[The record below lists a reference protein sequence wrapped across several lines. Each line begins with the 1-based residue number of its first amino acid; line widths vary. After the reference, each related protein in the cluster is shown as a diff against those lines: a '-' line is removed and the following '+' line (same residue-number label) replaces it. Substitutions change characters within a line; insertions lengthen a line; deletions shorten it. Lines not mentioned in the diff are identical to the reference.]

1 MKQPVRI
8 ATRGSELAVAQSSF
22 VAERIQAAIG
32 APTELVIVRT
42 EGDRILDRPLAEIG
56 GKGLF
61 VKEVE
66 QALLDDRADV
76 AIHSAKDLPADLAP
90 GLVAAAF
97 PAREDFRDAL
107 VGRSA
112 DARLDGL
119 RPKARV
125 GTGSVRRTSLLRSL
139 RPDLEVVPLRGN
151 VGTRLRKLEEE
162 DLDAVILATA
172 GLLRL
177 GLADRIHERLDPD
190 VFLPAATQGT
200 LCVEARAD
208 DPLADALA
216 AIGDPAT
223 RTQALAERGFLAR
236 LEGDCKAPIAALC
249 EPASGGRIRLRGR
262 LLSADGARSVA
273 AEAFAAPEEAE
284 ALGRSVA
291 EDLLSQG
298 GEAILAELAAS

>member
-1 MKQPVRI
+1 MTGRVRI
-8 ATRGSELAVAQSSF
+8 ATRGSELAVAQSSW
-22 VAERIQAAIG
+22 VAERIRAATG
-32 APTELVIVRT
+32 AETELVIVRT

-107 VGRSA
+107 VGRRAGAS
-112 DARLDGL
+112 LEGL
-119 RPKARV
+119 RKNARV

-162 DLDAVILATA
+162 DLDAVILASA
-172 GLLRL
+172 GLARL
-177 GLADRIHERLDPD
+177 GLAERIDERLDPD

-200 LCVEARAD
+200 LCVEARGDA
-208 DPLADALA
+208 PLARTLS
-216 AIGDPAT
+216 AIDDEAT
-223 RTQALAERGFLAR
+223 RIQAEAERGFLAR

-249 EPASGGRIRLRGR
+249 EPVSGGRIRLRGR

-273 AEAFAAPEEAE
+273 AEAESIPEEA
-284 ALGRSVA
+284 AGLGRAVA

-298 GEAILAELAAS
+298 GDAILAELAAS